1 MHITVESIQQ
11 FNRYF
16 YQPTYHPLVSVG
28 RLQNADL
35 SLLFCHWS
43 WGVLDIMPTFLRT

>member
-28 RLQNADL
+28 RLPNADW
-35 SLLFCHWS
+35 SLFE
-43 WGVLDIMPTFLRT
+43 PTDLQMYSAV